1 VRALTRR
8 AVADA
13 GELARVAAEC
23 ASQLEPGLVP
33 VQRPFA
39 AGEVTVDLACAD
51 ANGRLVLVVCDV
63 VAGPETVLRAVEAVA
78 WWGEHAAALRP
89 SVFPDAALDR
99 DAAPRALIVASR
111 FSDRALR
118 LLRVLGASAP
128 EAVECRLFQDADG
141 PVVGLGRLDLAQGAG
156 PPRPAAAVE
165 VTAAA
170 VPGAQSTGAAVLIQ
184 RLERL
189 RFSEGFR

>member
-51 ANGRLVLVVCDV
+51 ASGRLALVVCDV

-78 WWGEHAAALRP
+78 WWGEHAALRP
-89 SVFPDAALDR
+89 SVLPDAALDR

-165 VTAAA
+165 VTAAEA
-170 VPGAQSTGAAVLIQ
+170 LRAPSKEAAVLIQ

>member
-1 VRALTRR
+1 MRALTRR

-51 ANGRLVLVVCDV
+51 ASGRLVLVVCDV

-78 WWGEHAAALRP
+78 WWGEHAA
-89 SVFPDAALDR
+89 LDR

-111 FSDRALR
+111 FS
-118 LLRVLGASAP
+118 
-128 EAVECRLFQDADG
+128 
-141 PVVGLGRLDLAQGAG
+141 
-156 PPRPAAAVE
+156 
-165 VTAAA
+165 
-170 VPGAQSTGAAVLIQ
+170 
-184 RLERL
+184 
-189 RFSEGFR
+189 EGFR

>member
-1 VRALTRR
+1 MRALTRR

-51 ANGRLVLVVCDV
+51 ASGRLVLVVCDV

-78 WWGEHAAALRP
+78 WWGEHAALRP

-165 VTAAA
+165 MTAAEA
-170 VPGAQSTGAAVLIQ
+170 PRAQSKGAAVLIQ

>member
-33 VQRPFA
+33 VQRPCA

-51 ANGRLVLVVCDV
+51 ASGRLVLVVCDV

-78 WWGEHAAALRP
+78 WWGEHAALHP
-89 SVFPDAALDR
+89 SVFPDAALAR

-118 LLRVLGASAP
+118 LLRGLGASAP

-165 VTAAA
+165 VTAAEA
-170 VPGAQSTGAAVLIQ
+170 PRAQSKGAAVLIQ

>member
-51 ANGRLVLVVCDV
+51 ASGRLVLVVFDV

-78 WWGEHAAALRP
+78 WWGEHAAHRP

-165 VTAAA
+165 VTAAEA
-170 VPGAQSTGAAVLIQ
+170 PRAPSKGAAVLIQ

>member
-1 VRALTRR
+1 MRALTRR

-51 ANGRLVLVVCDV
+51 ASGRLVLVVCDV

-78 WWGEHAAALRP
+78 WWGEHAAALP

-165 VTAAA
+165 VTAAEA
-170 VPGAQSTGAAVLIQ
+170 PRAQSKGAAVLIQ